1 MSFQYGTLALYV
13 PELTIAYVPEPTI
26 AEEEAYDTTINSWS
40 EISAGLPPQ
49 ARSMAEEFVR
59 LCEESGAFLC
69 DPGCAVD
76 VVEEGH
82 VLFDWNSGESP
93 IFSVMVTAAP
103 SVAYVGK
110 FKDGKVT
117 GEETTLGWM
126 DGLLSRLVGEF
137 RNKKWTKTTPSRA
150 LSLNEASSSLS
161 FGVGPHYT
169 SPQAIENSRFSPQ
182 EVPHALTL
190 PVPGSTLQSE
200 WRKSRSMA
208 GPT

>member
-1 MSFQYGTLALYV
+1 MSFQYGTLTLYV
-13 PELTIAYVPEPTI
+13 SEPTI

-40 EISAGLPPQ
+40 EISADLPPQ

-59 LCEESGAFLC
+59 LCEESGAFHC

-82 VLFDWNSGESP
+82 VLFDWNSGELP

-117 GEETTLGWM
+117 GEETTLGSM
-126 DGLLSRLVGEF
+126 DRLLSRLVGEF
-137 RNKKWTKTTPSRA
+137 GNKKWTKTTTPSRA
-150 LSLNEASSSLS
+150 LSLNEASSSPI
-161 FGVGPHYT
+161 FGVGLHYT
-169 SPQAIENSRFSPQ
+169 SPQAIENSRFSLQ

-190 PVPGSTLQSE
+190 PMPGSMSQSE